1 MVGFFAHDADAFGID
16 ACVFVADLAVD
27 AARGTADGIHACLI
41 VDADLGCFAV
51 GIAAFCL
58 VDTDVVDACLVIV
71 AVGIAAFWLVLASAI
86 DAHLFCRANGIAA
99 FIEACI
105 VLADLVAR
113 TCGACVARREIAWD
127 VVVTADE
134 S

>member
-16 ACVFVADLAVD
+16 ACVFVADLTVD
-27 AARGTADGIHACLI
+27 AARGIADGIHACLI
-41 VDADLGCFAV
+41 VDADLRRF
-51 GIAAFCL
+51 
-58 VDTDVVDACLVIV
+58 
-71 AVGIAAFWLVLASAI
+71 AVGIAAFWLILASAI

-105 VLADLVAR
+105 VLADLAAR